1 MNKFKVTIKPEMFN
15 DTFRLDHLVLKA
27 ADNNVITVRYDSSWK
42 DLIEQ
47 NTGYGVDIYP
57 DQIVLTEDIKQ
68 SIGEENYDEWIKL
81 RGEGK

>member
-27 ADNNVITVRYDSSWK
+27 ATDNVIIVRYDSNCK

-47 NTGYGVDIYP
+47 NTGYGIDIYP

-68 SIGEENYDEWIKL
+68 SIGEENYNEWMRL
-81 RGEGK
+81 RSVK